1 MLCNCYVKVCSVSF
15 FFFFCRIVW
24 NVECGYY
31 LFIYLNSFALSG
43 CHPHFR
49 QLTRKKILFKITR
62 ICSRSLTLKPLGEE
76 HKNLFTW
83 QTYEHQIIVWELL
96 FITKSNLL
104 SLYLFLYLFYTFFIL
119 KFSFSCMSK

>member
-1 MLCNCYVKVCSVSF
+1 MQLLRKSLFSVFFLF
-15 FFFFCRIVW
+15 FFAASCGMW
-24 NVECGYY
+24 NVVI
-31 LFIYLNSFALSG
+31 IYSYIWTHSHWAG
-43 CHPHFR
+43 V
-49 QLTRKKILFKITR
+49 TRISDNLPARKILFKITR

-96 FITKSNLL
+96 FITKSNLV